1 MLYIWKLSSIL
12 CRFEDNKTLFVTCW
26 GLWKCRTWAAGNT
39 SIPPS
44 MIRSLTGHRLPY
56 SVRASRITRTFGVV
70 PCGTTFVCW
79 LFWGYGWLIFG
90 VVGWGKVRGHYWL
103 PPIAN
108 RACCRVIKNI
118 HLIDIFS
125 LPTGYP
131 LMKLGEFGPLLPPS
145 DRMKF
150 FWAVKS
156 SIPLRQPKKRN
167 SQAWLLKKIFM

>member
-90 VVGWGKVRGHYWL
+90 VVGWGKVRGHYWGGG
-103 PPIAN
+103 A
-108 RACCRVIKNI
+108 
-118 HLIDIFS
+118 HLTTS
-125 LPTGYP
+125 H
-131 LMKLGEFGPLLPPS
+131 
-145 DRMKF
+145 
-150 FWAVKS
+150 
-156 SIPLRQPKKRN
+156 RQPGVLQGDQKYSPDWYIFPGELSRQGN
-167 SQAWLLKKIFM
+167 PYETRGILTSFTPAWPYEIFLGCKNQSTLLST